1 MTKTVSTS
9 KKPRKQ
15 HSPEFRSEALKLA
28 ERIGV
33 TAAARELSLYES
45 QLYNWRS
52 KQQNQQTSS
61 ERELEMSTEIARLK
75 RQLAERDEELA
86 TRPNEKW
93 VTDVTEFA
101 VNGRKL
107 YLSPVIDLF
116 NNEVISYS
124 LSERPVMNM
133 VENMLD
139 QAFKKL
145 NPHEHPVLHSD
156 QGWQYRMRRYQNILK
171 EHGIKQSM
179 SRKGNC
185 LDNAVVECFFGTLKS
200 ECFYLDEFSN
210 ISELKDAV
218 TEYIEYYNS
227 RRISLKL
234 KGLTPI
240 EYRNQTYMPRV

>member
-86 TRPNEKW
+86 ILQKAATY
-93 VTDVTEFA
+93 FA
-101 VNGRKL
+101 QRLVYVVSAADKDKHASAVPPTLRQRCPRGF
-107 YLSPVIDLF
+107 YPVKTAL
-116 NNEVISYS
+116 
-124 LSERPVMNM
+124 RCP
-133 VENMLD
+133 
-139 QAFKKL
+139 
-145 NPHEHPVLHSD
+145 
-156 QGWQYRMRRYQNILK
+156 
-171 EHGIKQSM
+171 
-179 SRKGNC
+179 
-185 LDNAVVECFFGTLKS
+185 
-200 ECFYLDEFSN
+200 
-210 ISELKDAV
+210 
-218 TEYIEYYNS
+218 
-227 RRISLKL
+227 
-234 KGLTPI
+234 TPDG
-240 EYRNQTYMPRV
+240 

>member
-86 TRPNEKW
+86 ILQKAAVDSIGQRNSYVKTWGCGGFLNE
-93 VTDVTEFA
+93 T
-101 VNGRKL
+101 N
-107 YLSPVIDLF
+107 I
-116 NNEVISYS
+116 YS
-124 LSERPVMNM
+124 R
-133 VENMLD
+133 
-139 QAFKKL
+139 
-145 NPHEHPVLHSD
+145 
-156 QGWQYRMRRYQNILK
+156 
-171 EHGIKQSM
+171 
-179 SRKGNC
+179 
-185 LDNAVVECFFGTLKS
+185 
-200 ECFYLDEFSN
+200 
-210 ISELKDAV
+210 
-218 TEYIEYYNS
+218 
-227 RRISLKL
+227 
-234 KGLTPI
+234 
-240 EYRNQTYMPRV
+240 